1 MLDILHTSFGIASL
15 HKVYISLVFIHRYE
29 TQLLSVKAYSQKLAL
44 SPKEEENN
52 DFRDYK
58 I

>member
-1 MLDILHTSFGIASL
+1 MLDILYTSFGIAYL
-15 HKVYISLVFIHRYE
+15 HKVYISLVFIRRYE

-52 DFRDYK
+52 DFRDY
-58 I
+58 II